1 MVKLQE
7 IIEPEIPGGKRGR
20 LPGTRIRKTTDLF
33 FPTSVAW
40 RGTEL
45 RDERQD
51 EREIEGGTILGSPD
65 VRGWRLPLPTAGF
78 HPTRFP
84 MGASQSNQIPGNI
97 ISVPCVKRWFQQ
109 IFLPRNFF
117 CLISSAEGT
126 ERFGG
131 KSRLAFP
138 GLLENRI
145 AGETGDSPKF
155 RMKKGFIPNP
165 IELRDSTTA
174 RRFVLEGLLFQ
185 CVQPPALESLKTVL
199 EWSLEAAVEGIP
211 LPPIGVIADLG
222 HLAFGKD
229 PSLSEPPT
237 TPETAAA
244 ARELFPLPAILIR
257 QYEDFVLG
265 KLDTDRSF
273 DRAVDALCR
282 YSDRRDRAKALA
294 FFFRQ
299 LGQRAGSR
307 GVLLSPAVIRNLARL
322 DPEEILENAET
333 NLIENGPLGLDDVA
347 PESLEK
353 SNEDQPTLLEFL
365 YRDLVKQVR
374 GMGDVLGVEDIF
386 ELEHGTAIAGFG
398 QRVALRQV
406 LKAVAEFEAALPS
419 QPVRPIPRRQQ
430 VVTQIVDEDTY
441 PVGGFSSISNRGSI
455 ESLLHSQLAYMEPG
469 DRPDLFDIK
478 FLRDEL
484 LYYSRDENQFLR
496 RRRNFLFALFPDL
509 AGSRIKDPS
518 LPWQRIVLLM
528 GLLVEAVKKLTD
540 WLGEDALGFEFVFLD
555 PPEPRAGKSDNL
567 AEERE
572 LFEML
577 FREQIAN
584 HTVQLSEAV
593 SWNEFVEK
601 CEHAARRGL
610 CQATLVSTGGDHSI
624 EIENALITQLQL
636 DAPVPKIAIDN
647 ATTEALEAET
657 PWDGWRASL
666 ERLLA
671 AWVAG

>member
-1 MVKLQE
+1 M
-7 IIEPEIPGGKRGR
+7 
-20 LPGTRIRKTTDLF
+20 
-33 FPTSVAW
+33 
-40 RGTEL
+40 TE
-45 RDERQD
+45 
-51 EREIEGGTILGSPD
+51 
-65 VRGWRLPLPTAGF
+65 V
-78 HPTRFP
+78 
-84 MGASQSNQIPGNI
+84 
-97 ISVPCVKRWFQQ
+97 
-109 IFLPRNFF
+109 
-117 CLISSAEGT
+117 
-126 ERFGG
+126 
-131 KSRLAFP
+131 
-138 GLLENRI
+138 
-145 AGETGDSPKF
+145 
-155 RMKKGFIPNP
+155 FIPNP

-185 CVQPPALESLKTVL
+185 CIQPPGSGSLKTVL
-199 EWSLEAAVEGIP
+199 EWSLEVAVEGIP
-211 LPPIGVIADLG
+211 LPPIGVIADVG
-222 HLAFGKD
+222 HLAFGED
-229 PSLSEPPT
+229 RFVSEPT
-237 TPETAAA
+237 TTAETARAGGK
-244 ARELFPLPAILIR
+244 LFLLPATLIR

-273 DRAVDALCR
+273 DRAVDAFCR

-299 LGQRAGSR
+299 WGQRAGYR
-307 GVLLSPAVIRNLARL
+307 GVQLSPAVIRNLARL
-322 DPEEILENAET
+322 EPGEILEIAET
-333 NLIENGPLGLDDVA
+333 NRIENPPLRLSEVD
-347 PESLEK
+347 
-353 SNEDQPTLLEFL
+353 EDLKDIDTADETTLLEFL
-365 YRDLVKQVR
+365 YRDLVKRIR
-374 GMGDVLGVEDIF
+374 GMGDMLGAEDIF

-406 LKAVAEFEAALPS
+406 LRAAAELEAALPS
-419 QPVRPIPRRQQ
+419 QPVRPIHRRRQ

-496 RRRNFLFALFPDL
+496 RRRNFLFALFPEL
-509 AGSRIKDPS
+509 AASRIKDAE

-528 GLLVEAVKKLTD
+528 GLLVAAVKKLTD
-540 WLGEDALGFEFVFLD
+540 WLGEDALVFEFVFLD
-555 PPEPRAGKSDNL
+555 PPEPKAGKSDNL

-610 CQATLVSTGGDHSI
+610 CQATLISTREDHPV
-624 EIENALITQLQL
+624 EIENALITRLEL
-636 DAPVPKIAIDN
+636 VGPVPKIAIDN

-657 PWDGWRASL
+657 PWDGWHEAL
-666 ERLLA
+666 ETLLA